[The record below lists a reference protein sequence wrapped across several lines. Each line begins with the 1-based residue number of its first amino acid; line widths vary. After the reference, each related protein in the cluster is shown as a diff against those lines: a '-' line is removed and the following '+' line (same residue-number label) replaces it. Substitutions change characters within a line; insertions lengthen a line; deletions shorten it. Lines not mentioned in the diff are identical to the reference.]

1 MQVAQE
7 VIKIDADAIE
17 RFSKSGNEPGWL
29 TKFRLDSF
37 KKFESIL
44 LPLPYYTNYSKI
56 DAELRKPKEDKR
68 NSNNKIKEIQNDNYY
83 SIIINNAEVQENI
96 SDELK
101 VRGVIFTSIT
111 NAIKDNGEL
120 IKKYFNLNDNRFA
133 CLNDALFN
141 SGIFLYVPK
150 NTGITIPFRLIFY
163 ISNQGIRVF
172 SKTIIILD
180 EGSSINFLEEKYSDE
195 FNSKEKSI
203 CSDNME
209 VYVGRNAVFNIIT
222 LQNFNE
228 NIYNSSN
235 RKAFINGDA
244 KANWNQAFIGSGFST
259 TNLNNYLNE
268 QGATSEDVQ
277 VYFGRGNQHFDITS
291 NIVNNK
297 PNTKGNIFV
306 KGVLKEN
313 ARSVF
318 QGLIKISPKAQL
330 SDSFLAAHAMLLNP
344 GARADSIPSLE
355 IEANDV
361 KASHASSVAQID
373 EEQIFY
379 LKSRGL
385 NESTVKKMLIFGFL
399 EQATYK
405 INDPKVREKIVN
417 MIEEKFEAIRWM

>member
-7 VIKIDADAIE
+7 TIKINANEIE
-17 RFSKSGNEPGWL
+17 RFSKSRNEPSWL

-37 KKFESIL
+37 KKFESMP

-56 DAELRKPKEDKR
+56 DEELRKLNDGKI
-68 NSNNKIKEIQNDNYY
+68 NSNNQIKEIKDDNYY
-83 SIIINNAEVQENI
+83 SILINNAEVQENNL
-96 SDELK
+96 DELK
-101 VRGVIFTSIT
+101 KKGIIFTSID
-111 NAIKDNGEL
+111 NAIRNNEGL
-120 IKKYFNLNDNRFA
+120 IKKYLNINENRFA
-133 CLNDALFN
+133 CLNDTLFN
-141 SGIFLYVPK
+141 SGVFLYIPK
-150 NTGITIPFRLIFY
+150 NTEVTIPFRLIFY
-163 ISNQGIRVF
+163 ISNQGIRIF
-172 SKTIIILD
+172 SKTIIVLD

-195 FNSKEKSI
+195 FTSKEKSI

-209 VYVGRNAVFNIIT
+209 VHVGRNAVFNIIT

-228 NIYNSSN
+228 SIYNSSN

-268 QGATSEDVQ
+268 QGAVSDDIQ
-277 VYFGRGNQHFDITS
+277 IYFGRGNQHFDITS

-306 KGVLKEN
+306 KGVLKES

-318 QGLIKISPKAQL
+318 QGMIKISPKAQL

-385 NESTVKKMLIFGFL
+385 NESTAKKMLIFGFL

-405 INDPKVREKIVN
+405 INDLKVREKIVN
-417 MIEEKFEAIRWM
+417 MIEEKFEAIR